1 MTRMIR
7 YEWKKIWN
15 SRLTQISV
23 IGCSLFLIFCVYS
36 SITQI
41 EAADPDGRTVRG
53 MDAAQVMKDTQ
64 QRVTLTQD
72 RVDEIAAQYLAYTKD
87 PSTSSGSETYHYL
100 SEETYNTFY
109 QPNRDLLSL
118 ITNVYEDPGSSQNM
132 KTVLE
137 ENFGRNFM
145 QARLERDIQYIHLL
159 EEHGRLTPA
168 EAAYWEDEVKEIPEY
183 QYGYR
188 KGWDMILDTLTWP
201 VLLMMIVCIG
211 IAPVFSGEYQS
222 RCDSLLLCMK
232 YGKSKLIHAK
242 IITAWA
248 FATCIY
254 WGITLIYSAVFLILL
269 GTDGADLPIQL
280 KYPALSVGYRLTMS
294 EAVIYALVLAYLLTL
309 GIMGITLL
317 LSSLLKSAYSVIIAA
332 FLLILVPTFLSPDTG
347 GYLWSRVIS
356 LLPSKIA
363 DFSFQSYTAYSL
375 GTFVIKWPDMA
386 MAVNGAAAVLC
397 SLGSYRIF
405 RSHQVNK

>member
-7 YEWKKIWN
+7 YEWKKN
-15 SRLTQISV
+15 MEQPLTQISV
-23 IGCSLFLIFCVYS
+23 IGCSLSSIFCVYS

-145 QARLERDIQYIHLL
+145 QAQLERDISTFIYWKSTADSRRSSLL
-159 EEHGRLTPA
+159 GRRS
-168 EAAYWEDEVKEIPEY
+168 EEIPEY

-211 IAPVFSGEYQS
+211 IAPVLFGEYQS

-232 YGKSKLIHAK
+232 YGKS
-242 IITAWA
+242 
-248 FATCIY
+248 
-254 WGITLIYSAVFLILL
+254 
-269 GTDGADLPIQL
+269 
-280 KYPALSVGYRLTMS
+280 
-294 EAVIYALVLAYLLTL
+294 
-309 GIMGITLL
+309 
-317 LSSLLKSAYSVIIAA
+317 
-332 FLLILVPTFLSPDTG
+332 
-347 GYLWSRVIS
+347 
-356 LLPSKIA
+356 
-363 DFSFQSYTAYSL
+363 
-375 GTFVIKWPDMA
+375 
-386 MAVNGAAAVLC
+386 N
-397 SLGSYRIF
+397 
-405 RSHQVNK
+405 